1 MQISRLLQMTYIL
14 LEKGTVTA
22 PELAERFEVSVRT
35 VYRDV
40 EALSQ
45 AGIPVYTSQGKGGG
59 ISLSDRFVLN
69 KSLLTDKEQDEILFA
84 LQSLA
89 VARLPDSDEVF
100 SKLSSLFRKNSTN
113 WIEVDFSPWGSGLNQ
128 KELYTLLK
136 QAILEHKVILFTYL
150 SAAGEQK
157 SRRAAPVKLLFKD
170 RAWYVEAYCFD
181 KVALRTFKITRM
193 SDVRLSDGNG
203 VELLELLQEQ
213 ERMESAGTS
222 REEIINVNEM
232 PRIPLVLK
240 IEPAGAYRIV
250 DEFKQED
257 ILKQEDGSF
266 RVTTEMPSGEWLI
279 QYLLSYG
286 DLLEVMEPASVR
298 LEIKT
303 RTAKMA
309 EKYLS

>member
-69 KSLLTDKEQDEILFA
+69 KSLLSDKEQDEILFA
-84 LQSLA
+84 LQSLSA
-89 VARLPDSDEVF
+89 ARLPDLGEVF
-100 SKLSSLFRKNSTN
+100 SKLSSLFRKNSTS
-113 WIEVDFSPWGSGLNQ
+113 WIEVDFSPWGSGNKQ

-136 QAILEHKVILFTYL
+136 QAILEQRVISFTYL
-150 SAAGEQK
+150 SAVGEHN
-157 SRRAAPVKLLFKD
+157 SRRAVPVKLLFKD
-170 RAWYVEAYCFD
+170 RAWYVEAYSFERG
-181 KVALRTFKITRM
+181 APRTFKITRM
-193 SDVRLSDGNG
+193 SNVQ
-203 VELLELLQEQ
+203 LLEGEGTGLLEFKQV
-213 ERMESAGTS
+213 RTASAGTS
-222 REEIINVNEM
+222 DEEIKVNES
-232 PRIPLVLK
+232 PRIRLALK

-250 DEFKQED
+250 DEFKEEE

-266 RVTTEMPSGEWLI
+266 QLISDMPSGEWLV

-286 DLLEVMEPASVR
+286 DLLEVMEPESLR
-298 LEIKT
+298 LEMKT

-309 EKYLS
+309 QKYSG